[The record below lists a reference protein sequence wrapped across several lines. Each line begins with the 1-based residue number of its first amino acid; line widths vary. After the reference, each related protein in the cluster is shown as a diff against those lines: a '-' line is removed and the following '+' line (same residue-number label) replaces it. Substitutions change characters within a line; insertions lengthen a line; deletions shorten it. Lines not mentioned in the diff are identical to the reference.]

1 MFYVVGRYF
10 QAMFGIGTSSYLSNV
25 AVKFTVVV
33 EHGQFVEEQSASYG
47 ANLERLAFTHTAL
60 SQSIIVSPQPQQH
73 LYGLK
78 ISRALIA
85 DVDATPITYTET
97 FKQDKNIAGLWSG
110 TTTIPTSANI
120 AIRARVTM
128 FDIENTPNAQGFVGI
143 NLMGNDEVAI
153 TPSERLE
160 LGKKP
165 KFVFATLT

>member
-1 MFYVVGRYF
+1 MFAV
-10 QAMFGIGTSSYLSNV
+10 GTSSYLSNV
-25 AVKFTVVV
+25 AVKFSVVV
-33 EHGQFVEEQSASYG
+33 EHGQFVEEESASYG

-78 ISRALIA
+78 ISRALVA

-97 FKQDKNIAGLWSG
+97 FKQDKHIAGNWSG
-110 TTTIPTSANI
+110 ANDTKPTSANI

-128 FDIENTPNAQGFVGI
+128 FDIENTANAQGFIGI

-153 TPSERLE
+153 TPTERLE